1 MMEFCILSGDRE
13 LETVSTTTY
22 DDFYYFRD
30 SIHYALE
37 EGEFGSKFPI
47 FMCRFEPS
55 EWKVEELAALQH
67 ELEAIAEAFK
77 KLPPQPLDSHWGGRV
92 ADSRARYSNLYEVFV
107 DADGEPLLERLINLC
122 RVAQREK
129 KPIVL
134 R

>member
-1 MMEFCILSGDRE
+1 MEFCILSGDSVI
-13 LETVSTTTY
+13 ETVSTGSV

-30 SIHYALE
+30 SIHSALE

-47 FMCRFEPS
+47 FMRRFEPDK
-55 EWKVEELAALQH
+55 WQVEEIGLLQR
-67 ELEAIAEAFK
+67 ELKTIAEAFK
-77 KLPPQPLDSHWGGRV
+77 KLPPEPLDSHWK
-92 ADSRARYSNLYEVFV
+92 SRAACSGARYANLYEVFV